1 MARLTRAE
9 AQERNRA
16 NVLAAARAEFAER
29 GFREAKIDVIAERA
43 ELTRGAVYSNFPGKR
58 ALYFAVLAEDAENA
72 ALPTDPDYGLTPR
85 ESLGAFARAWVAKLP
100 LVFEREEARLGL
112 DLMPEV
118 LASEQTSRPFAQLT
132 RFTASLFGLALER
145 LDPVAGRLVRIAE
158 SALTM
163 LHGASQLAAAAPG
176 FVDPFNVITACEG
189 FADLDF
195 DRTWPSQPPIVA
207 QVRAVDE
214 PWNPPDAFD
223 LLAREPIRDGKG
235 VVGILGLHRLSAA
248 EEMIRAAS
256 PSDEVTIVL
265 VTAEPAELS
274 ALGRLV
280 IAEFRSCLHEAF
292 PRSAWPRVQIVA
304 DDSGAFSAAAGVPS
318 VADQTEVGIRV
329 RDGRIVRRAEGFGA
343 CFAVC

>member
-9 AQERNRA
+9 AQERNRTK
-16 NVLAAARAEFAER
+16 VLAAARAEFAER

-58 ALYFAVLAEDAENA
+58 ALYFAVLAEDAERA
-72 ALPTDPDYGLTPR
+72 ALPANPDYGLTPR
-85 ESLGAFARAWVAKLP
+85 EALAAFARAWVARLP
-100 LVFEREEARLGL
+100 LVTEREEARLGL

-118 LASEQTSRPFAQLT
+118 LATEQTSRPFAQLT

-145 LDPVAGRLVRIAE
+145 LDPFEGRLVRIAE

-176 FVDPFNVITACEG
+176 FVEPFNVIAACEG
-189 FADLDF
+189 FAGLDV
-195 DRTWPSQPPIVA
+195 DRTWPAEPPITA
-207 QVRAVDE
+207 QARAVDE
-214 PWNPPDAFD
+214 PWNPPDAVD
-223 LLAREPIRDGKG
+223 LLGREPIRDGKG
-235 VVGILGLHRLSAA
+235 VVAILGLHRLSAA

-256 PSDEVTIVL
+256 PSDEVTIAL
-265 VTAEPAELS
+265 VTAEPAELA

-280 IAEFRSCLHEAF
+280 IADFRSCLHAAF
-292 PRSAWPRVQIVA
+292 PRSAWPRVQIVS
-304 DDSGAFSAAAGVPS
+304 DESGMLAAAAGVAS
-318 VADQTEVGIRV
+318 VADGTEVAVRV

-343 CFAVC
+343 GHAVC

>member
-9 AQERNRA
+9 AQERNRGR
-16 NVLAAARAEFAER
+16 VLAAARAEFAER

-72 ALPTDPDYGLTPR
+72 ELPRDPEIGLTPR
-85 ESLGAFARAWVAKLP
+85 EALAAFARAWVTRLP
-100 LVFEREEARLGL
+100 LVNDREAARLGL

-118 LASEQTSRPFAQLT
+118 LATEQTSRPFAQLS
-132 RFTASLFGLALER
+132 RFTASLLGLALER
-145 LDPVAGRLVRIAE
+145 LDPVAGRLVRVAE

-163 LHGASQLAAAAPG
+163 LHGASQLAVAAPG
-176 FVDPFNVITACEG
+176 FVEPFNVITACEA
-189 FADLDF
+189 FADLRLD
-195 DRTWPSQPPIVA
+195 DTWPERPPIVSP
-207 QVRAVDE
+207 VRAVDE
-214 PWNPPDAFD
+214 PWSPPEAVD
-223 LLAREPIRDGKG
+223 LLTREPIRAGKG

-248 EEMIRAAS
+248 EEMIRSAS
-256 PSDEVTIVL
+256 PSDDVTIAL

-280 IAEFRSCLHEAF
+280 IADFRWLLHQAF
-292 PRSAWPRVQIVA
+292 PRSAWPRVQVVS
-304 DDSGAFSAAAGVPS
+304 DDSGAFAAAAGVPS
-318 VADQTEVGIRV
+318 TVDGTEVAIRV

-343 CFAVC
+343 CYAVC